1 MYVIVVGGGKVG
13 YYLTKTLVNE
23 GHEVVLLEK
32 DRQQAALLMEE
43 LGEVVMIGDGC
54 EVRVMSEAGMGRAGA
69 VVAVTGD
76 DEDNL
81 VICQMARR
89 HFDVGRTIA
98 RVNDPRNEE
107 IFRLL
112 GIDATVSSTRI
123 IYSLIEQEVDSG
135 QMVPLTALK
144 RGNLEIVEAEL
155 TPQSPVVRR
164 MLKDVHLPG
173 DSVIAVILRG
183 DQIELPS
190 GTTRFDV
197 GDCVIALTRPQDER
211 ALRELMAGSA
221 DVRPGPSNS

>member
-135 QMVPLTALK
+135 QVVPLTALK

-164 MLKDVHLPG
+164 MIKDVHLPG

-183 DQIELPS
+183 EQIELPS
-190 GTTRFDV
+190 GTTRFEV

-221 DVRPGPSNS
+221 EARPGPSVS